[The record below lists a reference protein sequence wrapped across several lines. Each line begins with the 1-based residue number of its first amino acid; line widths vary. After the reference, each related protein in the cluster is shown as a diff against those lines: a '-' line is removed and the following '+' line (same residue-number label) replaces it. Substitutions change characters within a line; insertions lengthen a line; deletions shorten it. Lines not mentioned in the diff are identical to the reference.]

1 MKEMNF
7 PYTNIAEQNI
17 TRTQVAETIAA
28 SQGYNLTGDDTIK
41 YLLVNGLSR
50 GKGVNEISVAWYEGH
65 ATLSRAEAVKFI
77 SNIKEAGAAEIL
89 ARPATSSDVTEI
101 RAMYKE
107 MFEK

>member
-1 MKEMNF
+1 M
-7 PYTNIAEQNI
+7 
-17 TRTQVAETIAA
+17 
-28 SQGYNLTGDDTIK
+28 
-41 YLLVNGLSR
+41 
-50 GKGVNEISVAWYEGH
+50 
-65 ATLSRAEAVKFI
+65 SRAEAVKFI